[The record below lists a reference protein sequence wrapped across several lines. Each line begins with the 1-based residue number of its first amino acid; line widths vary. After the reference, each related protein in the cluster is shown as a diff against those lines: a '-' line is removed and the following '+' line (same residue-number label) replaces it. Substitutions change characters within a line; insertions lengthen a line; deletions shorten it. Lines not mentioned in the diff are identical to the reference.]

1 MEDEFNKMLGIE
13 DNDPTVAFN
22 EAGTEMPDVEAVEQE
37 VTPAE
42 PEPEPQPQIDPYE
55 SKFSALE
62 SKLNSQLEAVMERLN
77 QFQPQRTEQPV
88 QQQPQPNQPP
98 QFVPQR
104 HLTDADLAY
113 YHWHNQQLLA
123 QQANELKQIKVNA
136 EMAKLEAAKTQ
147 LRSTLGDDVFSVV
160 PEDKINAAFQHAMQ
174 HNKFDVRWA
183 DEVATAYWR
192 VKGPEFKAKANEFA
206 AKQAQKAEQVKQAQK
221 AVPSGGN
228 RYIPPTGSKPAGS
241 ARGFGHLASA
251 FEAELFGNG

>member
-22 EAGTEMPDVEAVEQE
+22 EAGAELPDVEAVEQE
-37 VTPAE
+37 VAPAE

-55 SKFSALE
+55 AKFSALE
-62 SKLNSQLEAVMERLN
+62 SKVDRKLEALMQRFD
-77 QFQPQRTEQPV
+77 QYQPQRVE
-88 QQQPQPNQPP
+88 QPQPQPQQNQPP

-113 YHWHNQQLLA
+113 YHWQNQRVLA
-123 QQANELKQIKVNA
+123 RQGEELKQMRVNA
-136 EMAKLEAAKTQ
+136 ELAKLEAAKTQ
-147 LRSTLGDDVFSVV
+147 LRSTLGDDVFAVV